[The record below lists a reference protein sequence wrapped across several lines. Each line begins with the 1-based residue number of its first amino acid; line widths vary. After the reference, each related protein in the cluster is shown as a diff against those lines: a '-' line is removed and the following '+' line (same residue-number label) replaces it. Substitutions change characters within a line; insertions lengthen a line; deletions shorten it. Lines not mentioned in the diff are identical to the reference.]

1 MFHALSQVTKS
12 DNKKRK
18 PVSREKVS
26 QLNSDALRDVVIRED
41 QVSVSEEEVIVG
53 DEVLDLPNTP
63 QYNIHF
69 PFRRG
74 DVNLHSDIGGSL
86 TSILKGVIELVKPV
100 TYEYDVCS
108 LHDNISQIYK
118 RSGLAVL
125 RVFWVCRLLT

>member
-1 MFHALSQVTKS
+1 MTKS

-18 PVSREKVS
+18 PVTREKVS
-26 QLNSDALRDVVIRED
+26 QLNSDVLRDVVIRED

-86 TSILKGVIELVKPV
+86 TSILKGEIVEKVRPV
-100 TYEYDVCS
+100 TCVSFMTTFPRFTRD
-108 LHDNISQIYK
+108 LDSQY
-118 RSGLAVL
+118 
-125 RVFWVCRLLT
+125 